1 MSWAA
6 LKTSHSIYSSKG
18 IRLCQMMPHPNVA
31 EWESY
36 GFTQLLSIHKP
47 ATTFH
52 AAHTEVFTLLFPKAL
67 LETGTKST
75 MN

>member
-1 MSWAA
+1 MSDNAHIQLW
-6 LKTSHSIYSSKG
+6 LDGRTKG
-18 IRLCQMMPHPNVA
+18 LPN
-31 EWESY
+31 
-36 GFTQLLSIHKP
+36 LLFIHKP

-52 AAHTEVFTLLFPKAL
+52 SAHREVFTLLFPKAL